1 VGINP
6 ADFIGNDAGNSINTS
21 DSWCNDCMSTT
32 PAYQPAGHGIASGL
46 PDVVVSARE
55 LFKIDTDLRV
65 PAFSTPEEHVPPLDP
80 DYVFDRDTTLA
91 LLAGFVHNRR
101 VMVQGR
107 HGTAKSSH
115 VEQVASRLNWP
126 CVRVNLDG
134 HVSRMDLIGKDA
146 IVVRDGSRSP
156 SSSREC

>member
-1 VGINP
+1 LGANDGKEACRIQSGII
-6 ADFIGNDAGNSINTS
+6 DG
-21 DSWCNDCMSTT
+21 CMNMS
-32 PAYQPAGHGIASGL
+32 PAYQPASHTSAPGE
-46 PDVVVSARE
+46 PDVVVSAQE
-55 LFKIDTDLRV
+55 LFKIDTNLQV
-65 PAFSTPEEHVPPLDP
+65 PAFSAPEEHVPPLDP

-107 HGTAKSSH
+107 HGTGKSSH

-134 HVSRMDLIGKDA
+134 HVSRID
-146 IVVRDGSRSP
+146 RH
-156 SSSREC
+156 REGVASATGCDRHRP